1 MAAEGRVTSHSL
13 ALESIPK
20 LASNAPIH
28 LKPLMICPQKVP
40 SPKLQVVHGTELRR
54 EKERAIENTGKQFFC
69 LYTLT
74 IIDSY
79 LLHPPVQS
87 LI

>member
-1 MAAEGRVTSHSL
+1 MAAEGRATSHSL
-13 ALESIPK
+13 ESVHK
-20 LASNAPIH
+20 LANNAPIH
-28 LKPLMICPQKVP
+28 LKSPMICPQKVP

-54 EKERAIENTGKQFFC
+54 EKERAIENTGKQFSS

-74 IIDSY
+74 VIDSY